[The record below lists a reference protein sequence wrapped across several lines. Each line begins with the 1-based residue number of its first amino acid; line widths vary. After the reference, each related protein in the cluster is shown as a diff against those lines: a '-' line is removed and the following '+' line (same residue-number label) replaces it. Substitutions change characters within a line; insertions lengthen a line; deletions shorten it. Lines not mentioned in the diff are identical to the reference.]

1 MFLMIILYLNSE
13 QCSGQSMDDERHD
26 AGYSCEN
33 CIVGSRRGRILCRNC
48 VSGNSDS
55 QFTCGRCKIGT
66 ESGTFNCRG
75 CSNKDPVFGENM
87 QIIQHRFLIHGR
99 SLKCQIQ
106 VFMSLNILEYL
117 LLFVGSTTTSTVQP
131 ATAETGKAL

>member
-1 MFLMIILYLNSE
+1 MAFIMFLMIILYLSND
-13 QCSGQSMDDERHD
+13 QCSGQSMADERHD

-48 VSGNSDS
+48 VSGNADT

-87 QIIQHRFLIHGR
+87 QINLIYVREMSNLSFYVSFLSQLKYFGIK
-99 SLKCQIQ
+99 SLYIYHC
-106 VFMSLNILEYL
+106 L
-117 LLFVGSTTTSTVQP
+117 
-131 ATAETGKAL
+131 